1 MNTSLKSTI
10 LGAVMAS
17 LLAGCAVGTPYQ
29 RPDVAMPKQW
39 DGVAATR
46 TPTNM
51 AKEAD
56 NTTAKETADTAAVT
70 SDWWKQ
76 FGSAELNQLMG
87 RALAANHDLAAATSR
102 IRQARA
108 SAGIAG
114 ADRLP
119 TADLSASATRS
130 RSNQAGTATSD
141 QSQLG
146 VTVAYE
152 LDLWGGKAAQLQ
164 AANAR
169 VDANIYDRAAVELV
183 LQAEVAS
190 NYFQALALNDR
201 LAIARKNLEAARNIL
216 SLVEVRYNKG
226 ATTGLEVSQQ
236 RTSVLN
242 IEAQIP
248 QLEQEL
254 RATQTALAVL
264 LGQAPQ
270 GFAIQAPSLAGMRL
284 PAVAADQPASLLERR
299 PDIKRAEAQLVAA
312 NADISAARA
321 ALYPSVRLS
330 ASAVAGGI
338 VTGGSNLVGSLL
350 ASLTQSL
357 FDGGRLRGQVDLTQA
372 QREELVEQYLQSVL
386 TSLKEVQDSLHS
398 VTTAQARQNLLTQA
412 ASEAQEAFRIA
423 NVRYQAGSQDLLT
436 LLDSQRTQLQAE
448 DSRVQADLAR
458 FTATINL
465 YKSLGGGW
473 KST

>member
-56 NTTAKETADTAAVT
+56 NTTAKETADTAAVA

>member
-1 MNTSLKSTI
+1 MNTSLKSTV

-29 RPDVAMPKQW
+29 RPDVAMPAQW
-39 DGVAATR
+39 DGVVAAKASGSA
-46 TPTNM
+46 
-51 AKEAD
+51 AKDVAD
-56 NTTAKETADTAAVT
+56 SATATAD
-70 SDWWKQ
+70 WWRQ
-76 FGSAELNQLMG
+76 FGSAELDQLME
-87 RALAANHDLAAATSR
+87 RALAANHDLAAATIR

-108 SAGIAG
+108 SAGITDAG
-114 ADRLP
+114 RLP
-119 TADLSASATRS
+119 TADLSASGTRS
-130 RSNQAGTATSD
+130 HSNQAGGSTSE

-146 VTVAYE
+146 VSIAYE
-152 LDLWGGKAAQLQ
+152 VDLWGGKAAQSQ

-169 VDANIYDRAAVELV
+169 VDANTYDRDAVALV
-183 LQAEVAS
+183 LQADVAA

-201 LAIARKNLEAARNIL
+201 LAIARKNLEAARSVL

-226 ATTGLEVSQQ
+226 ATTGLEVAQQ

-254 RATQTALAVL
+254 RAKQTALAVL

-270 GFAIQAPSLAGMRL
+270 GFSIQGNSLAGMHL
-284 PAVAADQPASLLERR
+284 PAVATEQPASLLERR
-299 PDIKRAEAQLVAA
+299 PDIKRAESRLVAA
-312 NADISAARA
+312 NADINAARA
-321 ALYPSVRLS
+321 ALYPHVRLS
-330 ASAVAGGI
+330 ASAVASGI
-338 VTGGSNLVGSLL
+338 VTGGSNVVGSLL

-357 FDGGRLRGQVDLTQA
+357 FDGGRLRGQVDLSQA
-372 QREELVEQYLQSVL
+372 QRDELVEQYLQSVL
-386 TSLKEVQDSLHS
+386 VSLKEVQDSLHA
-398 VTTAQARQNLLTQA
+398 VTTAQARQGLLTDA
-412 ASEAQEAFRIA
+412 ASEAKEAFRIA

-448 DSRVQADLAR
+448 DSRVQAELAR
-458 FTATINL
+458 YTATINL

-473 KST
+473 KSA